1 MGRMKELFIEQMNK
15 QIDDQMNLDAD
26 YEYQQYLN
34 NKVLAELND
43 SMKPKYS
50 DGDIKYALESVLGDA
65 NPIVED
71 IIREL
76 KELND
81 LRHGYT
87 N

>member
-15 QIDDQMNLDAD
+15 QIEDHMSIDAD
-26 YEYQQYLN
+26 YQYQQYLN
-34 NKVLAELND
+34 DKAIAELNA
-43 SMKPKYS
+43 SMEPRYS

-71 IIREL
+71 IV
-76 KELND
+76 KELTELHN

>member
-1 MGRMKELFIEQMNK
+1 MGKMKEMFIEQMNR
-15 QIDDQMNLDAD
+15 QIEDQMADAD
-26 YEYQQYLN
+26 YQYERFLN
-34 NKVLAELND
+34 QKVIDELNQ
-43 SMKPKYS
+43 SMEPKYS
-50 DGDIKYALESVLGDA
+50 DSDIKYALESVLGDA

-76 KELND
+76 NELNN

>member
-1 MGRMKELFIEQMNK
+1 MGKMKELFIEQMNR
-15 QIDDQMNLDAD
+15 QIEDQMADAD
-26 YEYQQYLN
+26 YGYDKYLTQ
-34 NKVLAELND
+34 KAVEELND
-43 SMKPKYS
+43 SMMPKYS
-50 DGDIKYALESVLGDA
+50 DGDIKYALETVLGDA

-76 KELND
+76 NELNN